1 MNEVKLWREVGSVMF
16 EGVKADQH
24 VEACNIFM
32 VDMSVRPFSSLCRP
46 VSEAL
51 LLHNWAP
58 WFPGF

>member
-32 VDMSVRPFSSLCRP
+32 VDMSVRPFSSTTGHHGFP
-46 VSEAL
+46 VSDRL
-51 LLHNWAP
+51 
-58 WFPGF
+58 